1 MNNIGDKLL
10 GSADALTTRWIL
22 IVVPKWPSGT
32 MAFKLGSAIMSAL
45 NVDPDSAALVQ
56 FVPERIF
63 KVQTN
68 ISKEEFQA
76 KLKSSGLPDAH
87 RIEFYESNQ

>member
-1 MNNIGDKLL
+1 MNNIEDKML

-32 MAFKLGSAIMSAL
+32 MAFKFGSAVMSAL
-45 NVDPDSAALVQ
+45 NVDPDSAVLVQ
-56 FVPERIF
+56 FAPERIF
-63 KVQTN
+63 RVQTD

-76 KLKSSGLPDAH
+76 KLKRSGLPDVH
-87 RIEFYESNQ
+87 RIQFYESDQ